1 MIRVYSDKR
10 VYENFRLALGFSL
23 ASLVLAVASIIA
35 HTCAYFSRVPKPS
48 MGFSEILDLVM
59 FYFWIIGIPDLLI
72 SFSAR
77 AFKARKQEVR
87 KMIKE
92 TKWNNDFAG
101 VLTVII
107 LSFAPYILLVF
118 YIFLFLIAACFG
130 ASDVSNI
137 VAWARSCGY
146 MLPSHAFVYV
156 ADVFLIHSCVLIR
169 REWADDPPEFVKRKL
184 AEKTK
189 RQEEKTQQKEET
201 QTQRNETQCRA
212 LLQKCGMR
220 FFIKYYR
227 QIKALPLRDVII
239 AETYSPEEKDERL
252 SAAKQIIDLN
262 LTAVALNTIIDV
274 YGVSLESGEIEQAR
288 ELLTV
293 VTSEQSSEN
302 PEPPDNVPN
311 GKERPQIPYDP
322 YDE

>member
-35 HTCAYFSRVPKPS
+35 HACAYFLRVPKPP

-87 KMIKE
+87 KTIKE

-107 LSFAPYILLVF
+107 VSFAPYMLLVF
-118 YIFLFLIAACFG
+118 YSFLFLCFG
-130 ASDVSNI
+130 APNPGV
-137 VAWARSCGY
+137 WARSCGY
-146 MLPSHAFVYV
+146 MLPSHVFVYV
-156 ADVFLIHSCVLIR
+156 ADVFLIHSCVLIK

-239 AETYSPEEKDERL
+239 AETYSPEEKEERL
-252 SAAKQIIDLN
+252 SAAKQVIDLN

-302 PEPPDNVPN
+302 PEPPDNMPN
-311 GKERPQIPYDP
+311 GKERPKIPYDP